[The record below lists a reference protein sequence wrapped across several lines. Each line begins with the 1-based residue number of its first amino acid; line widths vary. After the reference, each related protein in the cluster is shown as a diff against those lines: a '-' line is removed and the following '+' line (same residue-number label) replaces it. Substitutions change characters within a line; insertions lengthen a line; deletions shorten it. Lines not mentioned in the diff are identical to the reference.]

1 MGVYPVR
8 GVDQIRTGAW
18 RFCKPLPYRLGTTPE
33 KSPHPLA
40 YSVLGV
46 FWAKD
51 RIRTDD
57 PNVGNVMLYQLS
69 YFRK

>member
-1 MGVYPVR
+1 MGKQVEASTRFELVHDGFADRSLTAWVR
-8 GVDQIRTGAW
+8 RLKKNPSFGTLGIRG
-18 RFCKPLPYRLGTTPE
+18 
-33 KSPHPLA
+33 
-40 YSVLGV
+40 

-69 YFRK
+69 YFRN